1 MRQTDFE
8 VYISNGNEPT
18 EDKFKDS
25 IKSDDISKSK
35 LRKLVNRLENNK
47 DLFVYINEDKLV
59 KSRTR
64 FENKEDKVIIWDYSI
79 PVEVYDELYRG
90 TDRLCFPEYDFFLK
104 DYHINK
110 FGHVYFV
117 FEHDYDN
124 IYINSYYFEFLEN
137 KKKKGIKKF
146 EEGKY
151 YKWVGPK
158 ERPEDWNCKGRMDF
172 MLDGKPHLCVSSGFD
187 SAIIASFS
195 DDVGAWAWHG
205 AYEYMIEVSEEEIKT
220 PEGKNKGREK
230 EMSKFEQ
237 TVSQTV
243 GANKK
248 AAKTAAMI
256 KVGGTANKTVS
267 DIIRKNLPKKY
278 QKISTNPFFELA
290 VANAFAVGMKQFSSD
305 RRVDNLSDA
314 MLTASMVEITN
325 MINFQDI
332 LSQVMEKVDTSILNE
347 E

>member
-1 MRQTDFE
+1 MAALRDLEDSVEFE
-8 VYISNGNEPT
+8 MYHSNGNEPLK
-18 EDKFKDS
+18 DNYIDS
-25 IKSDDISKSK
+25 IKPDDISKPK

-47 DLFVYINEDKLV
+47 DITVFINEDKLV
-59 KSRTR
+59 KTRTR
-64 FENKEDKVIIWDYSI
+64 FENEKDEVIIWDYSI
-79 PVEVYDELYRG
+79 PVEVYDELFKG
-90 TDRLCFPEYDFFLK
+90 TDRLSFPENNFYLK
-104 DYHINK
+104 DYYTNK
-110 FGHVYFV
+110 YGHLYFV
-117 FEHDYDN
+117 FEHDN
-124 IYINSYYFEFLEN
+124 ENVYINSYYFEFLE
-137 KKKKGIKKF
+137 KKK
-146 EEGKY
+146 
-151 YKWVGPK
+151 
-158 ERPEDWNCKGRMDF
+158 DQ
-172 MLDGKPHLCVSSGFD
+172 
-187 SAIIASFS
+187 
-195 DDVGAWAWHG
+195 
-205 AYEYMIEVSEEEIKT
+205 T

-290 VANAFAVGMKQFSSD
+290 VANAFAIGMKQFSSD